1 METEILVE
9 LACRCPVMIKKVSKK
24 LRFSKLSTDL
34 SFITQIVIVEAIHQ
48 EKQPIKGDNSQIFRS
63 IASLMM

>member
-24 LRFSKLSTDL
+24 LWFSKLSTDS
-34 SFITQIVIVEAIHQ
+34 SFCITQIVIVEAIHQ
-48 EKQPIKGDNSQIFRS
+48 EKQPIKGDN
-63 IASLMM
+63 